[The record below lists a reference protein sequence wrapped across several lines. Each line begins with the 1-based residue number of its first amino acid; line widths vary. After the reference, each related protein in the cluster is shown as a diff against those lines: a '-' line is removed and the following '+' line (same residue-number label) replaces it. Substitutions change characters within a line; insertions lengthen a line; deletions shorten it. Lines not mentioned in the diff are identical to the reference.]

1 MGPVQASEEKVSARP
16 KITALISHSEGT
28 PLPSSPAQLMVVPEK
43 QWLIKRQQ
51 VDTSISVLL
60 QARDWLPKD
69 QLPKR
74 SFHNRGNRAERERK
88 QCKQASAPRG
98 QRYQQ
103 HPAQSSP
110 QQRHCKLKQLSI
122 SRVKTGEEDANLKAC
137 FIRPIILRTP
147 VQL

>member
-74 SFHNRGNRAERERK
+74 SFHNHGNRAEREK
-88 QCKQASAPRG
+88 AMQAG
-98 QRYQQ
+98 I
-103 HPAQSSP
+103 SSP
-110 QQRHCKLKQLSI
+110 GPTI
-122 SRVKTGEEDANLKAC
+122 SA
-137 FIRPIILRTP
+137 TP
-147 VQL
+147 SPVLTTAAAL